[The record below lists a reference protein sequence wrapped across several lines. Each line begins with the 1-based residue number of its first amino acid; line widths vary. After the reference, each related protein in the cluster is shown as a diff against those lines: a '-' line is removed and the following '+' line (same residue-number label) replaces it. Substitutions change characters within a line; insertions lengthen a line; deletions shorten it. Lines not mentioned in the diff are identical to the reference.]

1 MREAVAVPLRIASVP
16 VAGFVPIDLDEAD
29 ALLLEWEHY
38 LEECDRP
45 FRNEAWALDVR
56 GEPVSIAV
64 TSSIVS
70 TTVCG
75 YRRKEVVE
83 LSRLATKP
91 GERWA
96 TRVALRLW
104 REVAARR
111 YLPWTPQAAI
121 AYSKNDRHDGRTYRF
136 DGWEKV
142 TDRAGSSGGG
152 TWSTKRDAAD
162 AEAGAKTLWLWR
174 YADA

>member
-1 MREAVAVPLRIASVP
+1 MSVTAVPLRFASVP
-16 VAGFVPIDLDEAD
+16 LAGLVPIDLDEAD
-29 ALLLEWEHY
+29 ALLIEWGHY

-45 FRNEAWALDVR
+45 FRNEAWALDVL
-56 GEPVSIAV
+56 GEPVSLAI

-70 TTVCG
+70 TTVAG
-75 YRRKEVVE
+75 YGRKQVVE

-104 REVAARR
+104 REIAAPR
-111 YLPWTPQAAI
+111 YLPWVPDAAV

-136 DGWEKV
+136 DGWTKV
-142 TDRAGSSGGG
+142 TDKAGSSGGG
-152 TWSTKRDAAD
+152 TWSRKRGEGD
-162 AEAGAKTLWLWR
+162 AEAGYKTLWLWR
-174 YADA
+174 YA